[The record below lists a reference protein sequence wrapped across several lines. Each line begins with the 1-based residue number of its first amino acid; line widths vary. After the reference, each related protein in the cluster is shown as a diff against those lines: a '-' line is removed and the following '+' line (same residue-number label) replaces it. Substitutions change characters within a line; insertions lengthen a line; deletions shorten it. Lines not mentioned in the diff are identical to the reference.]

1 MQASELVEL
10 GLSKLEFLEVTKK
23 GLSKLQILLVEL
35 EVKLTSIYIEWYLKY
50 DSRVS
55 WMCGDMVYHTVENNY
70 IVMSQ
75 GVGCGQ
81 DSVYSITSHL
91 SLINDQGGENYI

>member
-1 MQASELVEL
+1 
-10 GLSKLEFLEVTKK
+10 
-23 GLSKLQILLVEL
+23 
-35 EVKLTSIYIEWYLKY
+35 
-50 DSRVS
+50 
-55 WMCGDMVYHTVENNY
+55 MCGDMVYIPVSHCGENY

-91 SLINDQGGENYI
+91 TLINDQGGENYI

>member
-1 MQASELVEL
+1 MILESAGCVETWYI
-10 GLSKLEFLEVTKK
+10 FL
-23 GLSKLQILLVEL
+23 
-35 EVKLTSIYIEWYLKY
+35 
-50 DSRVS
+50 
-55 WMCGDMVYHTVENNY
+55 YHTVENNY

-91 SLINDQGGENYI
+91 TLINDQGGENCI